1 MSRLPEEGPGRI
13 KESCIAM
20 CEHCNKEWG
29 YMETRVIYET
39 VGDPLTGGL
48 TDMKVGVASCTQF
61 VPVKPKFCPECGK
74 RIKRCD
80 STR

>member
-1 MSRLPEEGPGRI
+1 
-13 KESCIAM
+13 M
-20 CEHCNKEWG
+20 CENCNKEWG
-29 YMETRVIYET
+29 YMETRMIYET
-39 VGDPLTGGL
+39 VGDPRTGGL
-48 TDMKVGVASCTQF
+48 TDMKVAVASRTQF